1 MTNDE
6 NTYEATE
13 ARRAQ
18 RTLLKKRNSVSS
30 VSLWLC
36 TLVVI
41 AACQCVVE
49 AHSGPPF
56 PIVTDKTVGAYKV
69 SVWTDPDATDDRSAA
84 GRFWVTLEP
93 AADDV
98 VVSIKPTDRGG
109 AERSARAEAVN
120 GDKQREFVAL
130 LLDHEGPY
138 AVHVSIA
145 GARGSAE
152 IDSMI
157 DATYDLRP
165 RPILIILFVM
175 PFVLIG
181 FLWGKLLMKRR
192 TQRRGERR

>member
-1 MTNDE
+1 MMSFFTK
-6 NTYEATE
+6 T
-13 ARRAQ
+13 R
-18 RTLLKKRNSVSS
+18 RTLLISF
-30 VSLWLC
+30 
-36 TLVVI
+36 VVI
-41 AACQCVVE
+41 SCLRDVQ

-56 PIVTDKTVGAYKV
+56 PIVTDKVAGAYKV
-69 SVWTDPDATDDRSAA
+69 SVWTDPDATDDQSAA

-98 VVSIKPTDRGG
+98 AVSVKPTDRGG
-109 AERSARAEAVN
+109 AERSARAEPVN
-120 GDKQREFVAL
+120 GDRQRQFVSL

-152 IDSMI
+152 VDSMV

>member
-1 MTNDE
+1 M
-6 NTYEATE
+6 
-13 ARRAQ
+13 
-18 RTLLKKRNSVSS
+18 KKEFFVSLVSS
-30 VSLWLC
+30 WL
-36 TLVVI
+36 TLIVI

-56 PIVTDKTVGAYKV
+56 PIVSDKVVGAYKV
-69 SVWTDPDATDDRSAA
+69 SVWTDPDATDDQSAA

-93 AADDV
+93 AADHV
-98 VVSIKPTDRGG
+98 VVSVKPTDRGG
-109 AERSARAEAVN
+109 AERSARAEPVN
-120 GDKQREFVAL
+120 GDAQRQFVAL

-145 GARGSAE
+145 GARGMADL
-152 IDSMI
+152 DSMI

-165 RPILIILFVM
+165 RPILIVLFVM